1 MSLIQ
6 LNQLRTFLAKM
17 SSTFAKKTD
26 VESALSAKQNK
37 LTFDTVPQSGSTNP
51 VTSDGI
57 YNAVTHLSGMLVEE
71 KGSGTMEPVDIQDV
85 VMSDTQP
92 TQACAVWIEPKE

>member
-6 LNQLRTFLAKM
+6 LNQLGTFLSKL
-17 SSTFAKKTD
+17 SSIFAKKTD
-26 VESALSAKQNK
+26 VESALSAKENK
-37 LTFDTVPQSGSTNP
+37 LTFDTVPKSGSTNP
-51 VTSDGI
+51 VTSDGV

-92 TQACAVWIEPKE
+92 TEACSVWIEPKG